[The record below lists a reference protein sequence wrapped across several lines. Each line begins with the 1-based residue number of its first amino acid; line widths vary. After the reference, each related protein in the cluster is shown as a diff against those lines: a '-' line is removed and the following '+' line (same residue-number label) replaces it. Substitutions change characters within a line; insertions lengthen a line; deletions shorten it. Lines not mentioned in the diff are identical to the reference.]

1 MSKVYT
7 FNKTTIGHLHVM
19 RGIPCEDNSLSYS
32 DENGQYHIAIVA
44 DGHGSEECFR
54 SSIGSKVACE
64 VSLACLKEFA
74 NSIVVSKIAE
84 ERFYQDVFTNSRYRQ
99 MTVRRLTDSII
110 AGWHDSVCNY
120 HELNPI
126 TEGEWAKLNEKY
138 GPDKVQKI
146 ADNVEHIYGTTLMAA
161 LALPECLLLIHQGD
175 GRIDVFYGDGSVDQP
190 VPWDARCEDTTTT
203 SMCDSDV
210 TSSIRH
216 KVINLRDTPVVACY
230 LGCDGIE
237 DAYRDSHG
245 DLGGTHCFMGGVHT
259 FYKYLTCKMLD
270 TSKDDFELYLDSF
283 LPEFSVNGIFTR
295 SGSGDDV
302 SVAGIVDL
310 ESISPLKQQFEFDI
324 KNYSL
329 EEDLFWKEDA
339 LRGKTRKHSILQKRM
354 DDAKAI
360 VETLSSELQKAEIA
374 QADLQSKRELLLTQA
389 EKAEAELEQYKKEAE
404 TEAGSFEDETV
415 SNSLKSHMRLLG
427 LTLQEIYDRI
437 ANGVNKLEAQHKA
450 LLEELVE
457 YDANI
462 QNLQNKQAKISAE
475 LVTANQAYTN
485 AKAVFDEYD
494 DKYRQIEHECQT
506 IRQMMEYN

>member
-1 MSKVYT
+1 
-7 FNKTTIGHLHVM
+7 
-19 RGIPCEDNSLSYS
+19 
-32 DENGQYHIAIVA
+32 
-44 DGHGSEECFR
+44 
-54 SSIGSKVACE
+54 
-64 VSLACLKEFA
+64 
-74 NSIVVSKIAE
+74 
-84 ERFYQDVFTNSRYRQ
+84 
-99 MTVRRLTDSII
+99 
-110 AGWHDSVCNY
+110 
-120 HELNPI
+120 
-126 TEGEWAKLNEKY
+126 
-138 GPDKVQKI
+138 
-146 ADNVEHIYGTTLMAA
+146 MAA

-389 EKAEAELEQYKKEAE
+389 EKAKAELEQYKKEAE